1 MGRKKIKIQR
11 IQDERNRQVTF
22 LKRKQG
28 LMKKAYELSVLCDC
42 EIALLIF
49 NTNGK
54 LVQYA
59 SSDIDQILM
68 KYTEYNDPHESK
80 SNLDFMGEEGD
91 MWERHED
98 QETADEEEEEK
109 VELKKERSPQEEQ
122 QLQRPVTQSP
132 LQNHGSSSEQP
143 MERHSEPIQQRHVY
157 LPSQPPTYPPPQPQ
171 MPSRYAAPLNYTP
184 PHPAPVAAG
193 YYDIY
198 TMQPQPMYMI
208 HGQVAANSYAPHYAT
223 TPIPETQIS
232 HKRHPANLK
241 VKIPNESQ
249 PPPPP
254 LYSIP
259 PPSALPS
266 QFAQNLPSPS
276 TFYPEF
282 YQQNELPSPLNFT
295 PVAANHNTFHWPQRG
310 SVSGQGGNT
319 EYRPSP
325 LAKSEL
331 PHKRASESG
340 DEERLNHLK
349 VKPH

>member
-68 KYTEYNDPHESK
+68 KYTE
-80 SNLDFMGEEGD
+80 FMGEEGD

-122 QLQRPVTQSP
+122 PVQRPVTQSP
-132 LQNHGSSSEQP
+132 LQDHGSSSEQP
-143 MERHSEPIQQRHVY
+143 MGRHSEPIQQRHVY
-157 LPSQPPTYPPPQPQ
+157 LPSQPTTYPPPQPP
-171 MPSRYAAPLNYTP
+171 MPSSRYAAPLTYTP

-208 HGQVAANSYAPHYAT
+208 HGQVAANSYAPPYAT

-241 VKIPNESQ
+241 VKIPNEPQ
-249 PPPPP
+249 QPPPP

-295 PVAANHNTFHWPQRG
+295 PVAANQNTFHWPQRG

-325 LAKSEL
+325 LAK
-331 PHKRASESG
+331 R
-340 DEERLNHLK
+340 
-349 VKPH
+349 